1 MLKVSE
7 SDFKKNIPKKP
18 GVYIFYNK
26 EKKPL
31 YVGKA
36 INLKNRVSSYFSSIK
51 HSIKTK
57 SLVSKINFV
66 DFVITKNENDSFL
79 LENNFIKNLNPKY
92 NILLR
97 DDKSFPWIIIKNEV
111 FPRIFITRNENK
123 KEGKYFGPF
132 LSYKKA
138 NEILIILKKLYP
150 TISCSHVL
158 NKKLTK
164 QKNSC
169 LSCQISNCKGPCSG
183 EQTEKKYNENIKEI
197 SNFLKGNFNNLI
209 KDFKKN
215 MFLYSKNLQ
224 FELAQ
229 KEKEKILLLNEFKEK
244 SVIVNNSFSNH
255 DVFCVIS
262 SDTFS
267 FFSFLRVSNGVI
279 SIYKNSFVKKIL
291 NETDEYLLSVFINN
305 IYNNFENISNS
316 IISNIKIL
324 NYKSIIPIKGYK
336 KNIIDFSFKNL
347 LIYKQRFELKKSN
360 NKDYNLIIKNLKNLL
375 KLKSLPK
382 YIECFDN
389 SNLFGKNPTSACVVF
404 KNGVPSKKEY
414 IHFNIKTVKIIND
427 FDSMYEAVKRRYLF
441 LKNENKPFP
450 NLILIDGGKGQL
462 SSAYKAL
469 KEIKLDNKI
478 ELISVAKK
486 EEIIFN
492 TKKEEFKL
500 DHHSD
505 ELKLIQFLRD
515 EAHRFS
521 LSHHRKRRLK
531 NMVESELDNIF
542 GIGEKTKK
550 TLLNKFKNIDN
561 IKKQKLKI
569 LIKIFGNSKGKII
582 YNYFNK

>member
-1 MLKVSE
+1 M
-7 SDFKKNIPKKP
+7 
-18 GVYIFYNK
+18 
-26 EKKPL
+26 
-31 YVGKA
+31 
-36 INLKNRVSSYFSSIK
+36 
-51 HSIKTK
+51 
-57 SLVSKINFV
+57 
-66 DFVITKNENDSFL
+66 
-79 LENNFIKNLNPKY
+79 
-92 NILLR
+92 
-97 DDKSFPWIIIKNEV
+97 
-111 FPRIFITRNENK
+111 
-123 KEGKYFGPF
+123 
-132 LSYKKA
+132 
-138 NEILIILKKLYP
+138 
-150 TISCSHVL
+150 
-158 NKKLTK
+158 
-164 QKNSC
+164 
-169 LSCQISNCKGPCSG
+169 
-183 EQTEKKYNENIKEI
+183 
-197 SNFLKGNFNNLI
+197 
-209 KDFKKN
+209 
-215 MFLYSKNLQ
+215 
-224 FELAQ
+224 
-229 KEKEKILLLNEFKEK
+229 
-244 SVIVNNSFSNH
+244 
-255 DVFCVIS
+255 
-262 SDTFS
+262 
-267 FFSFLRVSNGVI
+267 
-279 SIYKNSFVKKIL
+279 

-336 KNIIDFSFKNL
+336 KNILDFSFKNL
-347 LIYKQRFELKKSN
+347 LIYKQRFELKRSN

-382 YIECFDN
+382 HIECFDN

-469 KEIKLDNKI
+469 KEIKLDTKI

-492 TKKEEFKL
+492 IKKEEFKL

-561 IKKQKLKI
+561 IKKQKLKK
-569 LIKIFGNSKGKII
+569 LIKILGNSKGKII

>member
-1 MLKVSE
+1 MLKVLDSN
-7 SDFKKNIPKKP
+7 FKKSIPRDT
-18 GVYIFYNK
+18 GVYIFYDK

-36 INLKNRVSSYFSSIK
+36 VDLRNRVSSYFSSIK

-57 SLVSKINFV
+57 SLISKVCFV
-66 DFVITKNENDSFL
+66 DFVITENENDSFL

-138 NEILIILKKLYP
+138 NEILTILKKLYP
-150 TISCSHVL
+150 TIACSHVL
-158 NKKLTK
+158 NKKLPE

-169 LSCQISNCKGPCSG
+169 LSCQINGCKGPCSG
-183 EQTEKKYNENIKEI
+183 GLSEKDYNKNIKEI
-197 SNFLKGNFNNLI
+197 SGFLKGNFNSLMKCLKN
-209 KDFKKN
+209 N
-215 MFLYSKNLQ
+215 MFFYSEKLM

-229 KEKEKILLLNEFKEK
+229 KEKEKILLLTEFKDK

-262 SDTFS
+262 NDNFS
-267 FFSFLRVSNGVI
+267 FFSFLRVSNGVV

-291 NETDEYLLSVFINN
+291 NESDGYLLSLFINN
-305 IYNNFENISNS
+305 VYNTFENICNP
-316 IISNIKIL
+316 IISNIKIY

-336 KNIIDFSFKNL
+336 KNILDFSFKNL
-347 LIYKQRFELKKSN
+347 LIYKQRFDLKKTNS
-360 NKDYNLIIKNLKNLL
+360 KDYSLIIENLKKLLNL
-375 KLKSLPK
+375 KFLPK
-382 YIECFDN
+382 HIECFDN

-404 KNGVPSKKEY
+404 KNGVPSKKDY

-441 LKNENKPFP
+441 LKKENKPFP

-469 KEIKLDNKI
+469 KDIDLDNKI

-500 DHHSD
+500 DFYSD
-505 ELKLIQFLRD
+505 ELKLIQYLRN

-521 LSHHRKRRLK
+521 LSHHRNKRLK

-542 GIGEKTKK
+542 GIGLKSKK
-550 TLLNKFKNIDN
+550 IILNKFKNIKN
-561 IKKQKLKI
+561 IKKQKLKT
-569 LIKIFGNSKGKII
+569 LIKVLGNSKGKIL
-582 YNYFNK
+582 YKYFNK